1 MKAATLKKAFQIFGI
16 FTILITSTFMTKNV
30 IKNIKHLYNIELTR
44 NGTIC
49 FFDMIQ

>member
-1 MKAATLKKAFQIFGI
+1 MKATTLKKAFQIFGI
-16 FTILITSTFMTKNV
+16 CTILITSTFM
-30 IKNIKHLYNIELTR
+30 IKNIKHLYNIELKG